1 MNEINSNVAI
11 QQDIYDQYKLPE
23 KQEKDED
30 PNSLAQDDFLT
41 LMTTQ
46 LKHQDPMKPMD
57 NGDFLGQM
65 AQFSTVSGIGDLK
78 ESFDNMA
85 TSFGSTQALSAAGL
99 IGKSVLMESNKA
111 TLSDE
116 ATEISG
122 AIDIPQ
128 STSKAT
134 VSVYD
139 SSGTIIKQID
149 LEKQSKGQQVFSW
162 DGKNEDGEKAPDG
175 SYEFRAEYL
184 MEDGKTQA
192 ATTLINSK
200 IDSVGFKEGNITVNT
215 VDGQKHDFSSINQ
228 IG

>member
-1 MNEINSNVAI
+1 MSEINSNLAV
-11 QQDIYDQYKLPE
+11 QQDIYDQYKLDD
-23 KQEKDED
+23 KKDKDED

-46 LKHQDPMKPMD
+46 LKHQDPMKPME

-99 IGKSVLMESNKA
+99 IGKSVLMEASKA

-116 ATEISG
+116 STEISG

-162 DGKNEDGEKAPDG
+162 DGKDDDGEKAPDG
-175 SYEFRAEYL
+175 NYEFRAEYL

-228 IG
+228 VG